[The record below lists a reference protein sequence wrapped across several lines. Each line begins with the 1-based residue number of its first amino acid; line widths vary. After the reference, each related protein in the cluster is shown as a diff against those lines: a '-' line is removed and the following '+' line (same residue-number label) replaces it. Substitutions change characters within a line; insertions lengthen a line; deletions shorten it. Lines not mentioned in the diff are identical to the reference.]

1 MTIRGP
7 IPAAALALALLLAP
21 APAQAAW
28 LDDGGGAA
36 ITLSADGVLLVLPEP
51 TLLAARHAGLSTR
64 QAVAAFL
71 ERWAQHCS
79 DILDMDQPH
88 AGLRVE
94 LSLARLV
101 PGPGWLITDDEG
113 EALTIDYVPQHRALC
128 VTPGEAGPSS

>member
-21 APAQAAW
+21 PAQASW
-28 LDDGGGAA
+28 LDDGAGAA
-36 ITLSADGVLLVLPEP
+36 ITLSPDGVLLVLPEP

-64 QAVAAFL
+64 QAVTEFL
-71 ERWAQHCS
+71 ERWIQHCS
-79 DILDMDQPH
+79 DIADMDQPH

-101 PGPGWLITDDEG
+101 PGTGWLIADDEG
-113 EALTIDYVPQHRALC
+113 ETLTVDYVPARRAVC